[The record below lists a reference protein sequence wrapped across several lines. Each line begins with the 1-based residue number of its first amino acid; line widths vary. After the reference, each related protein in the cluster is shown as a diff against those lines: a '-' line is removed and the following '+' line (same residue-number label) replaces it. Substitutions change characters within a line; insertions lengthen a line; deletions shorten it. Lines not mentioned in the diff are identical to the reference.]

1 MQHLAHFGSL
11 EELLA
16 WLWLAGWRLAGWLL
30 AGWLLAGWAGTPGS
44 EATRPLEGNSTVHGW
59 LQIPI

>member
-16 WLWLAGWRLAGWLL
+16 WLLAGWMAAGWLA
-30 AGWLLAGWAGTPGS
+30 AGWLAP
-44 EATRPLEGNSTVHGW
+44 GW
-59 LQIPI
+59 LGWDPRS